1 MKTPADRI
9 ANATRS
15 PLVVVVIAPKR
26 YWLTLP
32 AVPVRRARQ
41 QHHPGG
47 DAAVEE
53 DGERDVGAGAAAR
66 ADQLD
71 GDRAD
76 DRDDERGEDRRGLGE
91 HPDRHAGQRDVAEA
105 VADECQPTLHEVHA
119 DRRGGR
125 ADEDRRDEGPH
136 HEVVL
141 EDLHRAQP
149 VPNHAVAAGTVWWW

>member
-1 MKTPADRI
+1 M
-9 ANATRS
+9 S

-32 AVPVRRARQ
+32 AVPSAGARQ
-41 QHHPGG
+41 QHHAGG
-47 DAAVEE
+47 DAPVEE
-53 DGERDVGAGAAAR
+53 DGERDVGAGAATR
-66 ADQLD
+66 SDQLD
-71 GDRAD
+71 GDGPD
-76 DRDDERGEDRRGLGE
+76 DRDDERGEDGRGLGE
-91 HPDRHAGQRDVAEA
+91 HPDRHAGQGDVAEA
-105 VADECQPTLHEVHA
+105 VTDEGQPTLHEVHA